1 MKSILRCLPLFLLLA
16 LPALAVPAAAKGPVD
31 QITIAGPGLN
41 GPIEITDPAILS
53 RFDPWAGQFIGTG
66 GPLEWPP
73 DVGVRVPYQAF
84 FYLEDN
90 RGDLQL
96 RYVLYYYPDPAGGPG
111 IIYLPGP
118 GEPYY
123 RVNPGTIIRTN
134 SDGRWHNAMPAW
146 DELMQD
152 VVATEAVSPAGSTNT
167 ASLDFAPWIG
177 LLVVV
182 ALIGSLAWWGFARRP
197 SPA

>member
-1 MKSILRCLPLFLLLA
+1 MKSVLHYLSLFLLLA

-41 GPIEITDPAILS
+41 EPVEITDAAILS

-73 DVGVRVPYQAF
+73 DVGDRVPYQAF

-96 RYVLYYYPDPAGGPG
+96 RYVLYYYPDPAGGRG

-123 RVNPGTIIRTN
+123 RINIGTIIRN
-134 SDGRWHNAMPAW
+134 DSDGRWHNAMPAW
-146 DELMQD
+146 DELMRD
-152 VVATEAVSPAGSTNT
+152 LLRAEEVSPAGSANT
-167 ASLDFAPWIG
+167 ASLNLSPWIG
-177 LLVVV
+177 SLVIMALL
-182 ALIGSLAWWGFARRP
+182 GSLAFWVFARRP
-197 SPA
+197 SVA